1 MEEMGCKEVVTRI
14 LDYSLMFWEIGMDC
28 IGEREEEEVES
39 GVEKRYRAWRGT
51 WEMKCKR

>member
-14 LDYSLMFWEIGMDC
+14 LDHSLMFWEIGMDC

-51 WEMKCKR
+51 WKAKCKR